1 MGDAMNAYVHSLKRN
16 RLTLALL
23 VVLVLV
29 VSFWT
34 VPGLGQRAV
43 RSNDAAPRSVERRSA
58 LPQDEQATIDLF
70 ERSRGSVA
78 YITTQARV
86 VDMWTRNMFEIPR
99 GTGSGFAWDERGHI
113 VTNFHVLA
121 GAAGATV
128 RLSDGRDVPASLV
141 GVSADHDLAVI
152 KINVS
157 KPPPPLPI
165 GSSHDLRV
173 GQKTFAIGNPFGLDW
188 TLTTGIVSA
197 LDRSLPARDGRLIEH
212 LIQTDAAINPG
223 NSGGPLL
230 DSAGRLIGVNTAIFS
245 PSGASAGVGFAVPV
259 DTVNR
264 VVPQLIARGKYSRP
278 ALGIEV
284 DEDVNR
290 VLTERLGQD
299 GVAVLRV
306 RPRSAAATAGLQG
319 IRTLSDGT
327 ITPGDV
333 IVAVDGRSV
342 DSVARLLS
350 RLDDYVVGETVRLR
364 VVRGNQEREV
374 AVRLEAETQ

>member
-1 MGDAMNAYVHSLKRN
+1 MDGAMNSYAPSLKRN
-16 RLTLALL
+16 KLTLALL

-29 VSFWT
+29 VAFWT
-34 VPGLGQRAV
+34 VPGLSQRAV
-43 RSNDAAPRSVERRSA
+43 RSDVAPRPVERRSA
-58 LPQDEQATIDLF
+58 LPEDEQATIDLF

-86 VDMWTRNMFEIPR
+86 VDLWTRNMFDIPR

-113 VTNFHVLA
+113 VTNFHVVA

-141 GVSADHDLAVI
+141 GVSPDHDLAVI
-152 KINVS
+152 RINVS

-197 LDRSLPARDGRLIEH
+197 LDRSLPARDGSLIEH

-290 VLTERLGQD
+290 VLTERLRQE
-299 GVAVLRV
+299 GVAVLSV
-306 RPRSAAATAGLQG
+306 RPGSAAAAAGLEG

-333 IVAVDGRSV
+333 ILAVDGRSV
-342 DSVARLLS
+342 DSVARLLG
-350 RLDDYVVGETVRLR
+350 RLDDYAVGETVRLR
-364 VVRGNQEREV
+364 VMRGNREREV
-374 AVRLEAETQ
+374 AVRLQAETQ

>member
-1 MGDAMNAYVHSLKRN
+1 MNSYDYSPRRYK
-16 RLTLALL
+16 LTLALL

-29 VSFWT
+29 IGFWT
-34 VPGLGQRAV
+34 VPGLSQRAA
-43 RSNDAAPRSVERRSA
+43 RSDAAPRPVERRSA

-113 VTNFHVLA
+113 VTNFHVVA

-141 GVSADHDLAVI
+141 GVSPDHDLAVI
-152 KINVS
+152 RINVS

-197 LDRSLPARDGRLIEH
+197 LDRSLPARDGGLIEH

-290 VLTERLGQD
+290 VLTERLRQE

-306 RPRSAAATAGLQG
+306 RPGSAAAAAGLEG

-333 IVAVDGRSV
+333 ILAVDGRSV

-350 RLDDYVVGETVRLR
+350 RLDDYAVGETVRLR
-364 VVRGNQEREV
+364 VMRGNREREV
-374 AVRLEAETQ
+374 AVRLQAETQ

>member
-1 MGDAMNAYVHSLKRN
+1 MNSYAYSPRRYK
-16 RLTLALL
+16 LTLALL

-29 VSFWT
+29 IGFWT
-34 VPGLGQRAV
+34 VPGLSQRAA
-43 RSNDAAPRSVERRSA
+43 RSDAAPRPVERRSA

-113 VTNFHVLA
+113 VTNFHVVA

-141 GVSADHDLAVI
+141 GVSPDHDLAVI
-152 KINVS
+152 RINVS

-197 LDRSLPARDGRLIEH
+197 LDRSLPARDGGLIEH

-290 VLTERLGQD
+290 VLTERLRQE

-306 RPRSAAATAGLQG
+306 RPGSAAAAAGLEG

-333 IVAVDGRSV
+333 ILAVDGRSV

-350 RLDDYVVGETVRLR
+350 RLDDYAVGETVRLR
-364 VVRGNQEREV
+364 VMRGNRDREV
-374 AVRLEAETQ
+374 AVRLQAETQ

>member
-1 MGDAMNAYVHSLKRN
+1 MSSYGYSLRHNK
-16 RLTLALL
+16 LTLALL

-29 VSFWT
+29 VAFWT

-43 RSNDAAPRSVERRSA
+43 RSDSAPRLVERRSA

-113 VTNFHVLA
+113 VTNFHVVA

-141 GVSADHDLAVI
+141 GVSRDHDLAVI
-152 KINVS
+152 RINVS

-197 LDRSLPARDGRLIEH
+197 LDRSLPARDGGLIEH

-278 ALGIEV
+278 ALGIDV

-290 VLTERLGQD
+290 VLTERLRQE

-306 RPRSAAATAGLQG
+306 RPGSAAAAAGLEG

-333 IVAVDGRSV
+333 ILAVDGRSV

-350 RLDDYVVGETVRLR
+350 RLDDYAVGETVRLR
-364 VVRGNQEREV
+364 VMRGNREREV
-374 AVRLEAETQ
+374 AVRLQAETQ